1 MNMNSPRPKPVA
13 EINLEEFERRL
24 RASVATQAGV
34 EDPLAELTRL
44 VDTIGLERSPSER
57 ALEYGRA
64 PRPAPA
70 PQPVVEAPRAP
81 APAVE
86 RRAPP
91 PPPQPSVELRAP
103 PVELRA
109 PPPPPVEL
117 RAPPP
122 PPPASPELEPFAFDE
137 TQPEF
142 DEAPPPPPPLRD
154 VEPLLRPA
162 LDAEDFEALAFE
174 PRSPAASPEIAA
186 PAAPPFEASPAARS
200 PRPRNWGLKVGGL
213 LAAAAVMAGAVVV
226 FKVGGHSRS
235 GAPPLILASTAPTK
249 VAPPS
254 DDTVRTDNESGSL
267 LTHDTAQAKATPPK
281 LVDTPEA
288 PVDLSARSPATPNA
302 ADASPVA
309 PANDTQIVAT
319 ATPAATSM
327 PPVGADPSR
336 VKTISVRPDGTLIS
350 SSYQSADAA
359 TAPSPTAA
367 PPAAAASDKPQVAA
381 TDGEASSPSVAL
393 PTKLSPPK
401 SGARVVGKTDTTAPA
416 DAGAGPVPTT
426 PKPKKPKPKP
436 TPAADADAK
445 TDDAQAAPAVASG
458 GYAVQLAAPRSED
471 EAKGQ
476 IRSLQSKY
484 ADALGGAALGV
495 RKADRHGEA
504 IYRVRAGGLSKADA
518 AAMCAKIKSA
528 GGDCFVAKN

>member
-1 MNMNSPRPKPVA
+1 MNMSTPRPKPVA

-24 RASVATQAGV
+24 RASVAPQAGV

-57 ALEYGRA
+57 ALDYGRT

-70 PQPVVEAPRAP
+70 PQPVVEARPPAP
-81 APAVE
+81 APAPVM
-86 RRAPP
+86 RAPP
-91 PPPQPSVELRAP
+91 PAPVVRAPPAPMVELRAP
-103 PVELRA
+103 PAVELRE
-109 PPPPPVEL
+109 P
-117 RAPPP
+117 PPP
-122 PPPASPELEPFAFDE
+122 PPPAAFELEPFDFEE
-137 TQPEF
+137 TEPEVAQ
-142 DEAPPPPPPLRD
+142 APPAPPPLRD

-162 LDAEDFEALAFE
+162 LDPEDLEALMFE
-174 PRSPAASPEIAA
+174 PQAAAASGETVA
-186 PAAPPFEASPAARS
+186 PRPGAARVAGT

-226 FKVGGHSRS
+226 FKVGGHSHS

-267 LTHDTAQAKATPPK
+267 LTHDTAQAKATAPK

-288 PVDLSARSPATPNA
+288 PVDLSARPTNSQA
-302 ADASPVA
+302 APTTGDASPVA

-319 ATPAATSM
+319 TTPAASPM
-327 PPVGADPSR
+327 SPVGSDPNR

-350 SSYQSADAA
+350 SSYQSTDAASAPAAPAPAPTVAAEKPPVAAADAD
-359 TAPSPTAA
+359 T
-367 PPAAAASDKPQVAA
+367 
-381 TDGEASSPSVAL
+381 EASSPAVAL

-416 DAGAGPVPTT
+416 DAGAGPVT
-426 PKPKKPKPKP
+426 PKPKKPKAKP
-436 TPAADADAK
+436 TPVADADAAK
-445 TDDAQAAPAVASG
+445 TDDAQAPAPASG
-458 GYAVQLAAPRSED
+458 GYAVQLAAPRSAD
-471 EAKGQ
+471 EAKAQ
-476 IRSLQSKY
+476 IHSLQSKY
-484 ADALGGAALGV
+484 ADALGGASLGV
-495 RKADRHGEA
+495 RKADRNGDT

-518 AAMCAKIKSA
+518 VAMCSKIKST

>member
-1 MNMNSPRPKPVA
+1 MNMSTPRPKPVA

-24 RASVATQAGV
+24 RASVAPQAGV

-64 PRPAPA
+64 PRPAPT
-70 PQPVVEAPRAP
+70 PQPVVEVRPPAP
-81 APAVE
+81 APVV
-86 RRAPP
+86 RAP
-91 PPPQPSVELRAP
+91 SAP
-103 PVELRA
+103 AVELRA
-109 PPPPPVEL
+109 PPPAPPAVEL

-122 PPPASPELEPFAFDE
+122 PPPPAPPEPDLLAFEEALPELE
-137 TQPEF
+137 
-142 DEAPPPPPPLRD
+142 EAPPPPPLRD

-162 LDAEDFEALAFE
+162 LDAEDFETFAFE
-174 PRSPAASPEIAA
+174 PRPPAASAETAA
-186 PAAPPFEASPAARS
+186 PAAPQPGAPLLAPT

-226 FKVGGHSRS
+226 FKVGSHSHS
-235 GAPPLILASTAPTK
+235 GPPPLILASTAPTK

-254 DDTVRTDNESGSL
+254 DDTVRTANESGSL
-267 LTHDTAQAKATPPK
+267 LTRDTAQPTPTPPK

-288 PVDLSARSPATPNA
+288 PVDLSARPANSSAAPNPG
-302 ADASPVA
+302 DASPVA

-319 ATPAATSM
+319 ATPAAAPMS
-327 PPVGADPSR
+327 PVGSDPSR

-350 SSYQSADAA
+350 SSYQSNDAA
-359 TAPSPTAA
+359 TAPAPAPA
-367 PPAAAASDKPQVAA
+367 PPPAASATAEKPQVAA
-381 TDGEASSPSVAL
+381 ADTDGEASSPAVAL
-393 PTKLSPPK
+393 PTRLSPPK
-401 SGARVVGKTDTTAPA
+401 SGARVVGKTDTTGPA

-436 TPAADADAK
+436 TPAVVADADAK
-445 TDDAQAAPAVASG
+445 TDDAQAPPVASG

-471 EAKGQ
+471 EAKGT

-484 ADALGGAALGV
+484 ADALGGSSLGV
-495 RKADRHGEA
+495 RKADRHGET

-518 AAMCAKIKSA
+518 VAMCTKIKSA

>member
-1 MNMNSPRPKPVA
+1 MNMNSPRPKPVE

-70 PQPVVEAPRAP
+70 SARGGDAAARARIR
-81 APAVE
+81 AGHASA
-86 RRAPP
+86 APP
-91 PPPQPSVELRAP
+91 A
-103 PVELRA
+103 VELRA
-109 PPPPPVEL
+109 PPPPPAVEL

-122 PPPASPELEPFAFDE
+122 PPPPPAVFEPEPSAFED

-142 DEAPPPPPPLRD
+142 EESPPPPPPPLRD

-162 LDAEDFEALAFE
+162 LDAEDLEAFMFE
-174 PRSPAASPEIAA
+174 PRSPAASVENAA
-186 PAAPPFEASPAARS
+186 PAAPPPPLAAST

-267 LTHDTAQAKATPPK
+267 LTHDTAQAKPTAPK

-288 PVDLSARSPATPNA
+288 PVDLTARPTNSQAAPNA
-302 ADASPVA
+302 GDASPVA

-319 ATPAATSM
+319 TTPAASPM
-327 PPVGADPSR
+327 SPVGADTNC

-350 SSYQSADAA
+350 SSYQSTDAA
-359 TAPSPTAA
+359 SAPAPA
-367 PPAAAASDKPQVAA
+367 PPAPAATSEKTPVAAAE
-381 TDGEASSPSVAL
+381 TDGEAASPAVAL

-436 TPAADADAK
+436 TPATDADAK

-484 ADALGGAALGV
+484 ADALGGASLGV